1 MRYAI
6 CYVSTAVKDFS
17 VDEVQKIFNHAK
29 QKNISNDVKGL
40 LLYSKGNFFQVLEG
54 DKEFVLPLFSKI
66 EKDPRHH
73 TIIQVV
79 GKDISQGSFDGYEFD
94 IVNKKNKY
102 DPNLLQEYLEP
113 LKGMDEKIQDV
124 VKNMLEV
131 FIDTR
136 V

>member
-6 CYVSTAVKDFS
+6 CYISTAVKDLP
-17 VDEVQKIFNHAK
+17 VDEVQNLFHHAGE
-29 QKNISNDVKGL
+29 KNRKNDVKGI

-54 DKEFVLPLFSKI
+54 NKEYVMSLFSII
-66 EKDPRHH
+66 EEDPRHH

-79 GKDISQGSFDGYEFD
+79 GKEISQGAFDGYEFD
-94 IVNKKNKY
+94 VVTENNKY
-102 DPNLLQEYLEP
+102 DPNLLKDYLEP
-113 LKGMDEKIQDV
+113 LKGMDTKVQDV
-124 VKNMLEV
+124 VQNILEV

>member
-6 CYVSTAVKDFS
+6 CYVSTAVKELS
-17 VDEVQKIFNHAK
+17 VEEVQNIFDHART
-29 QKNISNDVKGL
+29 KNNSNDVKGL
-40 LLYSKGNFFQVLEG
+40 LLYSKENFFQVLEG
-54 DKEFVLPLFSKI
+54 DKEYLLPLFSRI

-79 GKDISQGSFDGYEFD
+79 GKDIIQGSFDGYEFD
-94 IVNKKNKY
+94 IVTEKNKY
-102 DPNLLQEYLEP
+102 DPHLLEDYLEP
-113 LKGMDEKIQDV
+113 MKGMDQKIQDV
-124 VKNMLEV
+124 VQNILEV